1 MFRPQPDFDKRNC
14 PGESNGM
21 GSYAFSGSR
30 RWRRASYAPGRE
42 LGGRCADP
50 PLRSPAGAGGR
61 LAILFATT
69 MLTLARPGTGQAAD
83 ALCPDEGSRRGR
95 VAAVNE
101 RLELTLEGGIQLKI
115 AGVDPPR
122 PTPEDPDIDVRTRD
136 RLAQWLLGKDIFFRP
151 VDTNLDRWGR
161 LPAFVFA
168 PGAELA
174 NMPENRPMPVAA
186 ALIDAGLARYEPSA
200 AARPCRTALLAAE
213 DGARAA
219 GLGLWADPY
228 YAVIAAADRLSF
240 KEKAGTVVIVE
251 GRVTGIADRR
261 PRIMLYFGPRQGWDF
276 SVTIYSRN
284 NKAFDAAYAELAG
297 LTSRT
302 VRVRGLLDTRF
313 GPQIEISNP
322 DEIEIIGQEPGAQ
335 AAHPGTP
342 APK

>member
-1 MFRPQPDFDKRNC
+1 
-14 PGESNGM
+14 M
-21 GSYAFSGSR
+21 GSNAFSGSR
-30 RWRRASYAPGRE
+30 QKRRAGDAPGLE
-42 LGGRCADP
+42 LGGDPAGP
-50 PLRSPAGAGGR
+50 PLHSPTRAGGR
-61 LAILFATT
+61 LAIFFAAA
-69 MLTLARPGTGQAAD
+69 MLTLAHPGIGQAAD
-83 ALCPDEGSRRGR
+83 GLCPDEGSHRGR

-101 RLELTLEGGIQLKI
+101 RLELTLEGGIRLKI

-122 PTPEDPDIDVRTRD
+122 PTPGDPDLDVRTRD

-151 VDTNLDRWGR
+151 VDANLDRWGR

-168 PGAELA
+168 PGAEPA
-174 NMPENRPMPVAA
+174 NTPEKPSLPVAA

-200 AARPCRTALLAAE
+200 AARPCRIALLAAE

-240 KEKAGTVVIVE
+240 AEKAGTVVIVE

-261 PRIMLYFGPRQGWDF
+261 PRIMLYFGPHQGWDF
-276 SVTIYSRN
+276 SVTIYSHN
-284 NKAFDAAYAELAG
+284 SKAFDAAYAALAG
-297 LTSRT
+297 LTGRM

-322 DEIEIIGQEPGAQ
+322 DEIEIIGQDQDAQ